1 MNQVIAVPC
10 EMPGGIGAPMSAHFG
25 HCAAFTLVTLAGEEV
40 MGVEVVAN
48 PDHQHG
54 GCMVPVDLLRGHGA
68 THVVAA
74 GMGRRPLI
82 AMLEAGI
89 RPYVAAD
96 CAAVGDAV
104 SALLAGKAVP
114 FEPALACGGGD
125 HHH

>member
-40 MGVEVVAN
+40 TGVEVVAN

-82 AMLEAGI
+82 AMLDRITSYNVCYTKLLRGI
-89 RPYVAAD
+89 SGLASRTCTV
-96 CAAVGDAV
+96 VGRCTDV
-104 SALLAGKAVP
+104 IR
-114 FEPALACGGGD
+114 
-125 HHH
+125 